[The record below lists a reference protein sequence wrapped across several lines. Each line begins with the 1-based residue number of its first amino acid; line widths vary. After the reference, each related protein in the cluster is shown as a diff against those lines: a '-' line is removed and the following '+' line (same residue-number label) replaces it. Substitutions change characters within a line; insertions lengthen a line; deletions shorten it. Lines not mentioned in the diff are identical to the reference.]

1 MGGGATRQSKASDAS
16 SGSPRRASKRGKPKA
31 AGSSEMALQHR
42 RRVIFG
48 TLAEKEHVAFEN
60 VAPKRQFSPLSILQ
74 SHQPE
79 VGEDA
84 VHERLNEV
92 EMQDFRRAAQERYA
106 DLDGYLDME
115 AIELLGLRLNPK
127 GPLSRRLFQ
136 IAHLMVKRES
146 QALTYYELLAL
157 HSVLTGGSRE
167 ELQRLVFFVFD
178 VDEDDAVSVDDFA
191 QAMFAFL
198 ELQEQQDQAGSGLL
212 GHDLEEFIHLDED
225 ARMKLATL
233 LAEDIIERY
242 GAPHKDPLAPTSPR
256 RAKPP
261 ARGRC
266 LCGGRAP
273 DEDASDSGKDVGS
286 RTPRKTRSWSLCRGK
301 EPVDDGIR
309 HSSHKPLLDEGG
321 RKSSLSR
328 GKRTTSSLASPKKS
342 RRGWCMCG
350 GQPPRAVKKDL
361 KPLNFEQWRHW
372 FNDATGAKAH
382 GADEPMVSVVTQ
394 QPPSG
399 LATYGRSDP
408 FMRRAGASFGDPE
421 ESSGSDR

>member
-1 MGGGATRQSKASDAS
+1 VTSPKSLRS
-16 SGSPRRASKRGKPKA
+16 SRKGKPKA
-31 AGSSEMALQHR
+31 AGGTEVALAHR

-92 EMQDFRRAAQERYA
+92 EMQEFRRTAQERFA

-115 AIELLGLRLNPK
+115 AIELLGLGLNPK

-136 IAHLMVKRES
+136 IGHLMVKRES

-167 ELQRLVFFVFD
+167 ELQRLVFFIFD
-178 VDEDDAVSVDDFA
+178 VDEDDVVSVDDFA
-191 QAMFAFL
+191 QAMCAFL
-198 ELQEQQDQAGSGLL
+198 ELQEQQDQAGSGLVGL
-212 GHDLEEFIHLDED
+212 DLEEFIHLDED
-225 ARMKLATL
+225 ARTKLATL
-233 LAEDIIERY
+233 LAEDIVERY
-242 GAPHKDPLAPTSPR
+242 GSSRADALAPPMPLKSAA
-256 RAKPP
+256 AKP
-261 ARGRC
+261 ARRGC
-266 LCGGRAP
+266 LCGGRAL
-273 DEDASDSGKDVGS
+273 DEDASDSGKDAGS
-286 RTPRKTRSWSLCRGK
+286 RTPRKRRSWSLCRGK
-301 EPVDDGIR
+301 EPLDDGIR
-309 HSSHKPLLDEGG
+309 HSSASSHKPLLDEGG
-321 RKSSLSR
+321 RKSSLTR
-328 GKRTTSSLASPKKS
+328 GKRTSSSLASPKKAP

-350 GQPPRAVKKDL
+350 GQPPRPVKKDL

-372 FNDATGAKAH
+372 FNDATGVKAH
-382 GADEPMVSVVTQ
+382 GTDEPMVSVTQ

-408 FMRRAGASFGDPE
+408 FVRRAGASFGDPE